1 MSGETEIRGWRHSPL
16 LSGLGNP
23 WSVAVGRLCQHLSA
37 CEVLKW
43 SGVGDQLGVSATLDD
58 HSAVQDVDAIGVDHR
73 AEPVGDR
80 HPGGPAELGVDALAD
95 VRLGAVVQ
103 SARGLVKQKD

>member
-1 MSGETEIRGWRHSPL
+1 MQAFFPSL

-23 WSVAVGRLCQHLSA
+23 WSIAVGRLCQHLSA

-43 SGVGDQLGVSATLDD
+43 SGLGDELGVSATLDD

-73 AEPVGDR
+73 AEPVGNR
-80 HPGGPAELGVDALAD
+80 YPGRTAQPDVDTVAD
-95 VRLGAVVQ
+95 VRLSAVV
-103 SARGLVKQKD
+103 